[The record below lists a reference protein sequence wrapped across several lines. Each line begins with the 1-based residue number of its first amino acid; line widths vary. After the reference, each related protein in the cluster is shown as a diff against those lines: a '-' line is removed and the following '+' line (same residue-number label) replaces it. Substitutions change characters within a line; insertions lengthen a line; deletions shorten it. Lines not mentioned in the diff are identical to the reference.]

1 MFSIWASLSPT
12 VNCQPSNPITYL
24 WCDKL
29 CSVPAAQRCVSMSLA
44 LLRARTRADII
55 WGEFMMAWRLASF
68 FDSWCTI
75 KAACPVT
82 TCIQKKKNHCKLK
95 IHFDMENVYWLKVKD
110 EFKTGTNYNFKYLI
124 IIIQQFC
131 QLRNGTG
138 AEICIILR
146 EIETAQTK

>member
-1 MFSIWASLSPT
+1 
-12 VNCQPSNPITYL
+12 
-24 WCDKL
+24 
-29 CSVPAAQRCVSMSLA
+29 
-44 LLRARTRADII
+44 
-55 WGEFMMAWRLASF
+55 
-68 FDSWCTI
+68 
-75 KAACPVT
+75 
-82 TCIQKKKNHCKLK
+82 
-95 IHFDMENVYWLKVKD
+95 MENVYWLKVKD